1 MTEQEHVRPLTPASA
16 LPSSDFSDNNK
27 QTLQRLRR
35 RRNRI
40 KCLICIIVTSLVL
53 TTVVLTLVFMV
64 FRVKAPIIEM
74 NGVTVNGQDS
84 TAGTQILL
92 LGTNISMIV
101 DVSVK
106 NPNSV
111 TFRYS
116 NTTTDI
122 YYKGIVVGE
131 ARGPPGKARAHGK
144 ARMNMTVD
152 IRIDRLVLEPG
163 LVREVSVSGLVNL
176 WSYTKVSGKVKIMGI
191 VKKHVTVKMNCTM
204 AVDISRQAIIQD
216 VECKNNIDL

>member
-1 MTEQEHVRPLTPASA
+1 MTEQEHFRPLTPAAA
-16 LPSSDFSDNNK
+16 LPSSDK
-27 QTLQRLRR
+27 QQTLQRLCRR
-35 RRNRI
+35 KNQI
-40 KCLICIIVTSLVL
+40 KCLLCVIVTSLIL
-53 TTVVLTLVFMV
+53 TTIVLTLVFTV

-84 TAGTQILL
+84 TAGTQIQL
-92 LGTNISMIV
+92 LGTNISMVV

-106 NPNSV
+106 NPNYV

-122 YYKGIVVGE
+122 YYKGVVVGE
-131 ARGPPGKARAHGK
+131 ARGPPGKARAHRT

-152 IRIDRLVLEPG
+152 IRIDRLVSEPG
-163 LVREVSVSGLVNL
+163 LVREVLGSSGLVNL
-176 WSYTKVSGKVKIMGI
+176 WSYTRISGKVKIMGI
-191 VKKHVTVKMNCTM
+191 VKKHATVKMNCTM
-204 AVDISRQAIIQD
+204 AVNISRQAIQD

>member
-1 MTEQEHVRPLTPASA
+1 MTEQEHVRPLTPAA
-16 LPSSDFSDNNK
+16 APPSSDFFDYKN

-35 RRNRI
+35 RRSRI
-40 KCLICIIVTSLVL
+40 KCLLCVIVTSLIL
-53 TTVVLTLVFMV
+53 TTIVLTLVFTV
-64 FRVKAPIIEM
+64 FRVKAPIVEM

-84 TAGTQILL
+84 TAGTQIQL

-106 NPNSV
+106 NPNYV

-122 YYKGIVVGE
+122 YYKGMVVGE
-131 ARGPPGKARAHGK
+131 ARGPPGKARAHRT

-163 LVREVSVSGLVNL
+163 LVREISGSGLVNL

-204 AVDISRQAIIQD
+204 AVNISRQAIQD
-216 VECKNNIDL
+216 VECKNSIDL